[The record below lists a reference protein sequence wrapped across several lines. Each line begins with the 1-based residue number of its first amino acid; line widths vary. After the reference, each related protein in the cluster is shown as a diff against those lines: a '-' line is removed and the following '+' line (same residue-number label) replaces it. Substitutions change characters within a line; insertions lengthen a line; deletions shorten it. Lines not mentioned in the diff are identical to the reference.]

1 MQQVEISGSK
11 FRLTPY
17 TDNFLFVSY
26 GTMDVA
32 MKVSGSDG
40 SWSGYIY
47 APNGTA
53 EISGSSNLAIK
64 GGIVAKR
71 VKLNGSSM
79 SIDGTFY
86 GGGPGEQQYALIE

>member
-47 APNGTA
+47 APNPEST
-53 EISGSSNLAIK
+53 
-64 GGIVAKR
+64 
-71 VKLNGSSM
+71 
-79 SIDGTFY
+79 DD
-86 GGGPGEQQYALIE
+86 P